1 MIQANELRIGNW
13 FKESTRYF
21 QVEEIKKTGVR
32 STYIRTDNK
41 ESPSSLFS
49 LNDIDPIP
57 LTPEMLEKAGFVCD
71 WDTYRLD
78 IKGSGVIDWSDDGS
92 VGIGDIGDS
101 RDRFLF
107 AGNGPC
113 KYVHQLQNLYWC
125 LCGEELE
132 INL

>member
-1 MIQANELRIGNW
+1 MINANELRIGNW
-13 FKESTRYF
+13 VIQF
-21 QVEEIKKTGVR
+21 QTDMVENIYQQVDAILKDGAALTELNCV
-32 STYIRTDNK
+32 
-41 ESPSSLFS
+41 PFS
-49 LNDIDPIP
+49 KLEPIP
-57 LTPEMLEKAGFVCD
+57 LTPEILEKAGFVCD

-92 VGIGDIGDS
+92 VGIGDS
-101 RDRFLF
+101 RDKFLF